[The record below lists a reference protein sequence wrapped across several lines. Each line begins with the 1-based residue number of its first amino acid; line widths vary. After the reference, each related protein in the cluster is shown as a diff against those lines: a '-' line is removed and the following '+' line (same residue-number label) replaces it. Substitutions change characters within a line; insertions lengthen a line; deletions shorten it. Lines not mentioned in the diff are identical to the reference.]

1 LIKQVLQYFM
11 YASIVMLASCGSG
24 KVSEGVIEYEVS
36 YPYLNASDFM
46 VKMLPNKMTMKF
58 KDGKFKTTVSK
69 GKSIKTEFI
78 SDCKNKTLSTA
89 FQFGTK
95 KLLVELTEGEIKG
108 MLKEFP
114 KLTYLEVNDKDT
126 CVGFNILKKVAV
138 FEDISYPEA
147 ELWYTE
153 DIELENANWCY
164 PYSDIKGVLL
174 QYEIERYGLRMR
186 LKATSFKD
194 ESVDDT
200 EFNLPTGYKTVKLK
214 NFEAE
219 VKKIFGMVISD

>member
-1 LIKQVLQYFM
+1 MTRHLLHYFLL
-11 YASIVMLASCGSG
+11 SGIILLASCGG
-24 KVSEGVIEYEVS
+24 NKVSEGVLEYEVT
-36 YPYLNASDFM
+36 YPYLNSADFM

-78 SDCKNKTLSTA
+78 SDCRNKTLATA

-95 KLLVELTEGEIKG
+95 KMLVDLTESEIKS

-114 KLTYLEVNDKDT
+114 KVTYLDVNDKDT
-126 CVGFNILKKVAV
+126 LASFHIRKKVAV

-147 ELWYTE
+147 ELWYTDE
-153 DIELENANWCY
+153 IDLENANWCY
-164 PYSDIKGVLL
+164 PYSEIKGVLL

-186 LKATSFKD
+186 LKATHFKN
-194 ESVDDT
+194 EPVDDSEFDLPKDFKKT
-200 EFNLPTGYKTVKLK
+200 ELK

-219 VKKIFGMVISD
+219 IKRIFGMVIPE

>member
-1 LIKQVLQYFM
+1 MAKQLLQYLVI
-11 YASIVMLASCGSG
+11 AGTLLLGSCGSG
-24 KVSEGVIEYEVS
+24 KVTEGVIEYEVS

-46 VKMLPNKMTMKF
+46 VRMLPNKMTMRF
-58 KDGKFKTTVSK
+58 KDGKWKTTVSK

-78 SDCKNKTLSTA
+78 ADCTNKQLATA

-95 KLLVELTEGEIKG
+95 KLMVELTENEIKG

-114 KLTYLEVNDKDT
+114 KVTYLEVNDKDT
-126 CVGFNILKKVAV
+126 LAGFDVMKKVAV
-138 FEDISYPEA
+138 FEDISYPES
-147 ELWYTE
+147 ELWYTT

-164 PYSDIKGVLL
+164 PYDDIKGVLL

-186 LKATSFKD
+186 LKATKFRA
-194 ESVDDT
+194 ESVDDA
-200 EFNLPTGYKTVKLK
+200 EFNLPTGYKKVKLSE
-214 NFEAE
+214 FENE

>member
-1 LIKQVLQYFM
+1 LTTKFLQYFL
-11 YASIVMLASCGSG
+11 YAGIVLLASCGSG
-24 KVSEGVIEYEVS
+24 KVAEGVIEYEVT

-46 VKMLPNKMTMKF
+46 VKMLPNKMTMRF
-58 KDGKFKTTVSK
+58 KDGKWKTTVSK
-69 GKSIKTEFI
+69 GKSIKTEFFA
-78 SDCKNKTLSTA
+78 DCKNKTLATA

-95 KLLVELTEGEIKG
+95 KLLVDLTESEIKG

-126 CVGFNILKKVAV
+126 LVGLDVRKKVAV

-153 DIELENANWCY
+153 DIDLDNANWCY
-164 PYSDIKGVLL
+164 PYSEIKGVLL

-186 LKATSFKD
+186 LKATSFK
-194 ESVDDT
+194 EEAVDDA
-200 EFNLPTGYKTVKLK
+200 EFNLPTGYKKVQLK